1 MYIHKLKNETNQSH
15 SQVITFIHVP
25 QLKEDYTVIHLR
37 NLKIQQSLK
46 LNLSDLMST
55 RKTKRCWE
63 EKAPLD
69 ITKLIL

>member
-1 MYIHKLKNETNQSH
+1 MKLINCTSH
-15 SQVITFIHVP
+15 THVP
-25 QLKEDYTVIHLR
+25 QLKEDCTLIHPR

-46 LNLSDLMST
+46 LNLNDLMST

-69 ITKLIL
+69 ITKLILKLESNF